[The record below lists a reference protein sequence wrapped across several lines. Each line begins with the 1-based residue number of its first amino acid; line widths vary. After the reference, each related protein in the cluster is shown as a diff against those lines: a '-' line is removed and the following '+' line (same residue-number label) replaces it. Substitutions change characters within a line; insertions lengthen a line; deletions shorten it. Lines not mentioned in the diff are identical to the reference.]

1 MRQCRVYHYS
11 AMPQLLSLEAFEAEQ
26 RTIGCDAV
34 LERRWKPNTT
44 VETHTHPFSVR
55 ALVVEGEM
63 WLTVGERTKHL
74 RAGDRFELDHGVP
87 HAERYGADGT
97 TLWVARTNR

>member
-1 MRQCRVYHYS
+1 
-11 AMPQLLSLEAFEAEQ
+11 MPQALSLEAFEAEQ
-26 RTIGCDAV
+26 RTIGCDEV

-44 VETHTHPFSVR
+44 VGTHTHPFSVR

-74 RAGDRFELDHGVP
+74 RAGDRFELDDGVP

-97 TLWVARTNR
+97 TLWVARTNP